1 MKLDFKEIN
10 TKSNYLSLFRLFIV
24 IPLFFLMD
32 HLGDGYEYRIYVF
45 LMIIFAFFTDIA
57 DGWLARKFNEITE
70 FGKIIDPL
78 ADKVFVTVLVLKL
91 YLLNE
96 IPGYYFWIII
106 LRDLVILIG
115 GIYLTNII
123 GKVLPSNLLGKITVS
138 SIGLFLIG
146 AVLDIKSVTWLYD
159 FLFYA
164 SIFLSFA
171 SVAGYAVRAIENV
184 KWKRN
189 EAV

>member
-1 MKLDFKEIN
+1 MNLNYKEIH
-10 TKSNYLSLFRLFIV
+10 TKSNYLSLFRLFMV
-24 IPLFFLMD
+24 VPLFFLMD
-32 HLGDGYEYRIYVF
+32 YISEGYEYRIYTF
-45 LMIIFAFFTDIA
+45 LVIIFAFFTDIA

-70 FGKIIDPL
+70 FGKIVDPL
-78 ADKVFVTVLVLKL
+78 ADKVFVAVLVLKL

-106 LRDLVILIG
+106 LRDVVIFLG
-115 GIYLTNII
+115 GIYVTNII
-123 GKVLPSNLLGKITVS
+123 GKVLPSNLLGKITVF

-146 AVLDIKSVTWLYD
+146 AVLDIRNITWLYN
-159 FLFYA
+159 FLFYG
-164 SIFLSFA
+164 SILLSFA
-171 SVAGYAVRAIENV
+171 SVAGYTIRAIENV